1 MTVKE
6 AIEILSKLPDKEML
20 LMVDCPHCGRG
31 SQLEAVAECVVL
43 QTRAYQPGGDNPSS
57 GLP

>member
-6 AIEILSKLPDKEML
+6 AIEILSQLPDKEML

-31 SQLEAVAECVVL
+31 SQLAAVEECVVL
-43 QTRAYQPGGDNPSS
+43 KSKPEES
-57 GLP
+57 

>member
-6 AIEILSKLPDKEML
+6 AIEVLSKLPDKEMI

-31 SQLEAVAECVVL
+31 SQLANIEECVVL
-43 QTRAYQPGGDNPSS
+43 KSVEAAN
-57 GLP
+57 